1 MAEERN
7 RLEEIKKRLFSR
19 DPNAVHET
27 RRGKLDDMVYPAE
40 RTWHSENSSSSQ
52 SVPVSESMTK
62 KRSPFKTFFIGSLVF
77 FGIAA
82 IFALFNIFSDSRT
95 VSSNNIDIVVLGN
108 GFTDGGET
116 LGLDVDIQNKNTAA
130 LEYVD
135 LIITYPRGDDADP
148 AQQERKRI
156 SVGTVA
162 AGKTKTQH
170 VDLILYG
177 AQGTTKNIS
186 FTLEYHIAGSN
197 AIFSK
202 NIIYPVIINAAPVTL
217 TVAGPTAI
225 TPGQSFTLDIS
236 VLQNATV
243 PAKNM
248 LVRVEYPPSFS
259 FQSAVPAAMAGNNI
273 FEIGDLG
280 PGMTKKVSIKGKL
293 EGIPGEERSFRIYT
307 GAGASQGQTDIA
319 VAYSSLLHTMT
330 LENPFINA
338 QIMVGGVR
346 AEQYAITGGQSVPV
360 SIAWTNNLPTSI
372 DDVVINAKL
381 SGNALNQSSVQ
392 AQSGFYD
399 SNTNTISWN
408 KNTFSQFASLDP
420 GASGMVGFS
429 VASLLLVGGGQSLLV
444 NPTILVSVSVTGRQP
459 NDGGTSSQITTS
471 DERELRVSTGF
482 FLAGRGLRT
491 IGAFTNTG
499 PVPPKVGNRSTYTI
513 EWTVSNSAN
522 PVTGAVAV
530 ATLPPYVEWAGRTA
544 PESESLSYNEITRE
558 VTWNIGTVNA
568 GVGIQGGGRTA
579 SFQVA
584 ITPSLSQVGSTLSL
598 VGETKLTG
606 TDSFSHAALQSIRP
620 LINTR
625 ILNDPA
631 YQNNWEK
638 VVN

>member
-19 DPNAVHET
+19 DPRAVHEAH
-27 RRGKLDDMVYPAE
+27 RGKLDDMIYPTE
-40 RTWHSENSSSSQ
+40 RTWQKDTPASSQ
-52 SVPVSESMTK
+52 SVPISESMTK
-62 KRSPFKTFFIGSLVF
+62 KRSPFKTFFIGSLIF
-77 FGIAA
+77 FGVAA
-82 IFALFNIFSDSRT
+82 LFALFNIFSDSRT
-95 VSSNNIDIVVLGN
+95 VSSNNIELVVLGN
-108 GFTDGGET
+108 SFTDGGET
-116 LGLDVDIQNKNTAA
+116 LGLDVGIQNKNTAG

-135 LIITYPRGDDADP
+135 LIVTYPRGDDGDS

-156 SVGTVA
+156 SVGSVA

-170 VDLILYG
+170 VDLVLYG

-202 NIIYPVIINAAPVTL
+202 NVMYPVIINTAPVTL
-217 TVAGPTAI
+217 TVAAPTGI
-225 TPGQSFTLDIS
+225 TPGQIFTMDIS
-236 VLQNATV
+236 VLQNATL

-248 LVRVEYPPSFS
+248 LVRVEYPPSFL
-259 FQSAVPAAMAGNNI
+259 FQSAIPAAMAGNNI

-293 EGIPGEERSFRIYT
+293 EGIAGEERSFRIYT
-307 GAGASQGQTDIA
+307 GAGASVGQTDI
-319 VAYSSLLHTMT
+319 VVPYSSLLHTMI

-338 QIMVGGVR
+338 QIMVGGIR
-346 AEQYAITGGQSVPV
+346 AEQYAISGGQSVPV
-360 SIAWTNNLPTSI
+360 SIAWTNNLPTSV
-372 DDVVINAKL
+372 DDVVITARL

-408 KNTFSQFASLDP
+408 KNTFSQFASIDP
-420 GASGMVGFS
+420 GASGTVGFS
-429 VASLLLVGGGQSLLV
+429 VASLPLVGGGQSLLV

-459 NDGGTSSQITTS
+459 NDGGTSSQITSS

-491 IGAFTNTG
+491 IGAFQNTG

-530 ATLPPYVEWAGRTA
+530 ASLPSYVEWVGSTA

-579 SFQVA
+579 SFQIA

-598 VGETKLTG
+598 LGETKLTG
-606 TDSFSHAALQSIRP
+606 SDSFSRAALQSIRP

-625 ILNDPA
+625 LTNDPG